1 MDCVSGTVL
10 SVFVWREFHRD
21 LSHIF
26 RVRLLLTMH
35 PSLFGSHKR
44 EAERLSHQLISS
56 FDHELIVVILTPTH
70 KLITITAHLRCTVT
84 TYVWLAAMY
93 GRQLWA
99 FSTVLYVC

>member
-56 FDHELIVVILTPTH
+56 FDHELIVVVILTPTH
-70 KLITITAHLRCTVT
+70 ELITAQRCTAT

-93 GRQLWA
+93 GRQL
-99 FSTVLYVC
+99 